1 MVKINWEKPEAN
13 DGVIEKY
20 NVKLQT
26 VEKLNGVSI
35 EGDVELNIEINDGDT
50 LEVTQTLFDGLLYGT
65 KYRFQIKSQNTAD
78 GISNWSDW
86 VISDYYTSVPEKP
99 TIYHIDDWEY
109 ISIFDPDSIDT
120 SVAYG
125 IDSYIKYDN
134 DNGQW
139 GDIIESSGEPLFK
152 NVSTWINL
160 DNIEDINCSNVLCDN
175 PGTGDKI
182 WRFELFIEGYNSY
195 GSSIS
200 DNNGFVDTIQFAFPI
215 DYNNSGT
222 YTKDLEL
229 KNGNIDLGKM
239 TVTFKD
245 PYEDEIGEN
254 KAGFWTAADITN
266 IQIKLPAAAASGVVR
281 ITANV
286 PSFGSF
292 ADGDWYGFGDNFS
305 EFTFTK
311 ENLIGSPIF
320 STIRPFGIGVQN
332 DAEVEWICG
341 VASLKVDTIFDLD
354 VEVTNLVSDSYR
366 FLSNTK
372 QLEIQSS
379 VIDTINIEANDL
391 EFGIGG
397 SEYTFNS
404 SDNDGKNVLFDGL
417 SHKNTKLKDMKLLG
431 ELHPVDFTMKAFNLN
446 GEISESKTINLWR
459 DTESIISKESG
470 LLSKRMKIPD
480 GQANDINIDN
490 KIDVSDLQTF
500 VHNEALSNDELI
512 MIDGEIRSDSAVYK
526 DYRSKYNK
534 NTNGIEINNGML
546 TNVNWVNGD
555 DYNGSSCK
563 WALFKFE
570 NTVQV
575 AGTGSFAVKFTTP
588 GNVTQFENTNYQQE
602 NGFKCYISLPSK
614 TNNGN
619 IFWYDINKPY
629 EQETTGDVTG
639 FGVFQDKGNTIF
651 NIVIPV
657 ITLNSQIST
666 DIYIMLGLEKDAQI
680 NITNIELISTE

>member
-1 MVKINWEKPEAN
+1 M
-13 DGVIEKY
+13 
-20 NVKLQT
+20 
-26 VEKLNGVSI
+26 
-35 EGDVELNIEINDGDT
+35 NIK
-50 LEVTQTLFDGLLYGT
+50 YGT
-65 KYRFQIKSQNTAD
+65 KYRFQIQSQNSAD

-86 VISDYYTSVPEKP
+86 VTSDYYTSVPEKP
-99 TIYHIDDWEY
+99 TLYHIDDWEY
-109 ISIFDPDSIDT
+109 TSIFDPDSIDT

-182 WRFELFIEGYNSY
+182 WQFELFIEGYNSY
-195 GSSIS
+195 GGSIS
-200 DNNGFVDTIQFAFPI
+200 NNNGFVDTIQFAFPI

-245 PYEDEIGEN
+245 PYKDEIQEN
-254 KAGFWTAADITN
+254 KAGFWTAVDITD

-292 ADGDWYGFGDNFS
+292 ADGDWYGLGDNFS

-320 STIRPFGIGVQN
+320 STIRPFSVGVQN

-341 VASLKVDTIFDLD
+341 IASLKVDTIFDLD

-366 FLSNTK
+366 FLSDTK

-417 SHKNTKLKDMKLLG
+417 SHKNMKLKDMKLLG
-431 ELHPVDFTMKAFNLN
+431 ELHPVNFTMKAFNLN

-500 VHNEALSNDELI
+500 VHNEPLSNNELI

-534 NTNGIEINNGML
+534 NTNGIEINNETL
-546 TNVNWVNGD
+546 TNVSWVNGD
-555 DYNGSSCK
+555 DYTGSSCK

-575 AGTGSFAVKFTTP
+575 AGTGSFAVKFSTP

-639 FGVFQDKGNTIF
+639 FGVFQDKGIDPQDGNTIF